1 MFIAKYRWLFAVA
14 AAWVLSGANVFAQ
27 PSCIWRNPQLT
38 DSNITIFTNLHYACN
53 NLELP
58 KRNKLFVFLPGT
70 GGTPFFYQEI
80 VRAAANL
87 GFHSIGLMYVN
98 PTSIVELCAF
108 SLDADCNED
117 ARLEVIDGT
126 DRTTKVNVNRVN
138 SIEYRIIKML
148 ESLDQSFP
156 AQQWDQ
162 FLVAQTNIVWSNV
175 VISGHS
181 QGGGHAALIAKTKPV
196 FRCVM
201 FASMDWRFVENA
213 PPTWV
218 GNPGVTPPERYIALG
233 HYDDPTVAS
242 NRIVANWEA
251 MELDNFGPQHLV
263 DLSAPPYDGSHMLM
277 TDLPSSN
284 PHSCMITDLAM
295 ITNSGGE
302 SVYLPVWNWMLSGP
316 SILPVLTSSAPGVI
330 TFEARTDW
338 RYQIQAST
346 SLFSFVNAGSMI
358 TGANGTV
365 TANVGQVNSDFIRV
379 QVGY

>member
-1 MFIAKYRWLFAVA
+1 MCTRKFNFLFAA
-14 AAWVLSGANVFAQ
+14 AAALSLACVCAYAQ
-27 PSCIWRNPQLT
+27 PACIQRNPQLT
-38 DSNITIFTNLHYACN
+38 DSNITTFTNVHTACN
-53 NLELP
+53 NLALP

-87 GFHSIGLMYVN
+87 GYHSIGLMYVN
-98 PTSIVELCAF
+98 PTEIVELCAF
-108 SLDADCNED
+108 SLDPDCNED

-126 DRTTKVNVNRVN
+126 DRTTKVNVDRAD
-138 SIEYRIIKML
+138 SIENRIIKML
-148 ESLDQSFP
+148 QSLDGSFP
-156 AQQWDQ
+156 LQNWDQ
-162 FLVAQTNIVWSNV
+162 FLDAENNIVWSNV

-181 QGGGHAALIAKTKPV
+181 QGGAHAAMIAKTRPV
-196 FRCVM
+196 YRCVM

-218 GNPGVTPPERYIALG
+218 SNPGVTPPERFIALG
-233 HYDDPTVAS
+233 HYDDPSVSS

-251 MELDNFGPQHLV
+251 MEMDTFGPQHLV
-263 DLSAPPYDGSHMLM
+263 DISNPPFDGSHMLM
-277 TDLPSSN
+277 TDLLSTN

-295 ITNSGGE
+295 ITNSSG

-346 SLFSFVNAGSMI
+346 SLYSFVNAGSVI

-365 TANVGQVNSDFIRV
+365 TANIGQVNSDYIRV